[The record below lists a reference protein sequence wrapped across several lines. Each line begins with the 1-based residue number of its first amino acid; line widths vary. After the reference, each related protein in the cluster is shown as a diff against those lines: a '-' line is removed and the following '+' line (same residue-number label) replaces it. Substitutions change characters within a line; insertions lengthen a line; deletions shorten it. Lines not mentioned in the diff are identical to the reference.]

1 MSQSHTVNIIG
12 ISIEPIIRIGTK
24 DASDYIEVNGKTIVP
39 IQNESNFDIPVC
51 IEIDSGIFLLYTYY
65 SRYII
70 YRI

>member
-51 IEIDSGIFLLYTYY
+51 IEIDSGIFLIMFV
-65 SRYII
+65 II
-70 YRI
+70 YFLLDNL